1 MKLLATVL
9 MSACLA
15 LAAGTA
21 AAQQQQQQQQQPST
35 PYYPAPPPTQAPT
48 VQQGTPT
55 TGLSSPLPAGIP
67 KIDLTEIASDAEA
80 QLFADA
86 RKIVWG
92 RYAKVKGAK
101 PGDLA
106 VTRQGN
112 VWIVKGRIDSV
123 APGSEGDW
131 ASIEGVVEK
140 IAPGLVQVRGEV
152 AFRVAKVE
160 KGTACKVAGVLN
172 FKRSGKSQVWRLAE
186 GDNPCDGLREGFD
199 LVDCA
204 HCLIAP
210 ACALTAALHRA
221 LSAFMDVLD
230 GYTLADLTSS
240 RSEALR
246 RLLVPPAEQAA

>member
-1 MKLLATVL
+1 MNRLLVLVLFLLA
-9 MSACLA
+9 
-15 LAAGTA
+15 GGA
-21 AAQQQQQQQQQPST
+21 AAQQQQQQQPST
-35 PYYPAPPPTQAPT
+35 PYYPAPPPAQAPT
-48 VQQGTPT
+48 VQQGQPT

-67 KIDLTEIASDAEA
+67 KIDRTEIASDAEA

-86 RKIVWG
+86 RKISWG

-101 PGDLA
+101 YGDVT

-131 ASIEGVVEK
+131 ASVDGVVEK
-140 IAPGLVQVRGEV
+140 IAPGLVQIRGEV

-186 GDNPCDGLREGFD
+186 GDNPCDGMREGFD
-199 LVDCA
+199 LVYEKPVEKKPV
-204 HCLIAP
+204 P
-210 ACALTAALHRA
+210 AQPK
-221 LSAFMDVLD
+221 
-230 GYTLADLTSS
+230 
-240 RSEALR
+240 RS
-246 RLLVPPAEQAA
+246 